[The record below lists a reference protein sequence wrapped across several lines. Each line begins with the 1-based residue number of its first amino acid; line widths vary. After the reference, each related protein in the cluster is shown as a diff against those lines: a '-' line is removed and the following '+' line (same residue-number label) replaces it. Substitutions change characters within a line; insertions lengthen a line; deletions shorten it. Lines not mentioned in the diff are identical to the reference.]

1 MSQENVELVRQAMEA
16 LLRRDRDAWF
26 AIHDEDY
33 ELVPIRDWPETGVRG
48 REPAWNLNMRILDPF
63 EWAPIEVERVDAG
76 ADKVW
81 VHPRYEARGASSGA
95 EVELDYWLVATVRQG
110 RILRTQWFVDRD
122 EALEA
127 TGAAG
132 VDRSA
137 PRDSFARNPA
147 AALEIT
153 RKRHRSQAAAAC
165 PTRCCVSSNSTV
177 HGGLGAIRGASA
189 WPVCSCRRSRM
200 DLHLRDRVYL
210 VTGGSR
216 GLGFAAAEALV
227 GEGARVVVSSR
238 RETSAA
244 AAAARLAN
252 GAATAD
258 SIAWIAAD
266 NADATTPKRL
276 ITTAEDRFGRL
287 DGALVSVGGTPPG
300 TVAATPDDAWRGS
313 FESVFL
319 GAVRL
324 ARLLGTYLTGSAN
337 GPGGGAPAGTGGSVG
352 FVLASSVRVPLAEL
366 AVSNGLFPGLAG
378 VVKMLAEDLGPSGI
392 RMNGI
397 LPVRIATERVRQLD
411 ALSGDPD
418 DVRARK
424 SEDIPL
430 RRYGE
435 PEEFGRVAACLLSPA
450 ASYINGAMIPVDGG
464 SIRAI

>member
-1 MSQENVELVRQAMEA
+1 
-16 LLRRDRDAWF
+16 
-26 AIHDEDY
+26 
-33 ELVPIRDWPETGVRG
+33 
-48 REPAWNLNMRILDPF
+48 
-63 EWAPIEVERVDAG
+63 
-76 ADKVW
+76 
-81 VHPRYEARGASSGA
+81 
-95 EVELDYWLVATVRQG
+95 
-110 RILRTQWFVDRD
+110 
-122 EALEA
+122 
-127 TGAAG
+127 
-132 VDRSA
+132 
-137 PRDSFARNPA
+137 
-147 AALEIT
+147 
-153 RKRHRSQAAAAC
+153 
-165 PTRCCVSSNSTV
+165 
-177 HGGLGAIRGASA
+177 
-189 WPVCSCRRSRM
+189 M
-200 DLHLRDRVYL
+200 DLHLRDRAYL
-210 VTGGSR
+210 VTGGSS

-244 AAAARLAN
+244 AAAARLADS
-252 GAATAD
+252 AATAD

-266 NADATTPKRL
+266 NADAATPGRL
-276 ITTAEDRFGRL
+276 IATAEDRFGRL

-324 ARLLGTYLTGSAN
+324 ARVLGTYLTGGAY
-337 GPGGGAPAGTGGSVG
+337 GPRGDGPAGTGGSVV

-418 DVRARK
+418 EVRARK

-435 PEEFGRVAACLLSPA
+435 PEEFGRVATFLLSPA
-450 ASYINGAMIPVDGG
+450 ASYITGAMIPVDGG